1 MKDPKIQFIDSIQ
14 VEDSFYEAFRKRD
27 LELMQKVW
35 DTSDDVICIHPGSS
49 RIYSFDLIIASW
61 QQIFSAPQAT
71 EIDVTEPM
79 YKLAESIAI
88 HYVKENLS
96 VEKQTIGT
104 VYATNI
110 YQQTAN
116 GWKMIAHH
124 ATPAFS
130 NSETR
135 INPSLH

>member
-1 MKDPKIQFIDSIQ
+1 MQ
-14 VEDSFYEAFRKRD
+14 VENSFYEAFRKRD
-27 LELMQKVW
+27 LELMEVVW
-35 DTSDDVICIHPGSS
+35 DTSDDVMCIHPGSQ

-61 QQIFSAPQAT
+61 QQIFSALQAT
-71 EIDVTEPM
+71 NIEITEPV
-79 YKLAESIAI
+79 YKLAETVAI

-96 VEKQTIGT
+96 IGNKTIGL

-110 YQQTAN
+110 YRQTAN

-124 ATPAFS
+124 ATPALS

-135 INPSLH
+135 ISPSLH

>member
-1 MKDPKIQFIDSIQ
+1 MQDPKIQFSDSRQ
-14 VEDSFYEAFRKRD
+14 VEDSFYEAFRTRD

-35 DTSDDVICIHPGSS
+35 DTGDEVMCIHPGSS

-61 QQIFSAPQAT
+61 RQIFSAPQAT
-71 EIDVTEPM
+71 EIEITEPV

-96 VEKQTIGT
+96 VDKRAIGS

-110 YQQTAN
+110 YRQTAN

-130 NSETR
+130 NSETK
-135 INPSLH
+135 INLSLH

>member
-1 MKDPKIQFIDSIQ
+1 MKDQETQFIDSMH
-14 VEDSFYEAFRKRD
+14 VEDSFYEAFRMRD
-27 LELMQKVW
+27 LELMKKVW
-35 DTSDDVICIHPGSS
+35 DASDDVMCIHPGSS

-61 QQIFSAPQAT
+61 QQIFSTPQAT
-71 EIDVTEPM
+71 MIEITEPV
-79 YKLAESIAI
+79 YELAENFAI

-96 VEKQTIGT
+96 VEKQTIGA

-110 YQQTAN
+110 YRQTAN

-130 NSETR
+130 SSDVR